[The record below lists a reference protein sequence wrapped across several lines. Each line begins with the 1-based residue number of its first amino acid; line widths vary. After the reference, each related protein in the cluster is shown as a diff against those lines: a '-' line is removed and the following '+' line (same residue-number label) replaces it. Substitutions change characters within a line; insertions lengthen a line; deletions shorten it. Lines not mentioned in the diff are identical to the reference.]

1 MKNGKKYVATIIGV
15 VLLVTGLV
23 LLKIVAEPQGIM
35 LTLPYVCIGCG
46 CGLFGGGMGISVK
59 GTDFRNIFKLQSTNI
74 EFEEKDERNRTIAE
88 RAKSR
93 AYDMMIFVFGALMLS
108 FSLMGV
114 EVRAIILL
122 VIAYLFVV
130 FYGIFQRCSLLKEM

>member
-46 CGLFGGGMGISVK
+46 CGLFGGGMGSIIGNRTLK
-59 GTDFRNIFKLQSTNI
+59 NHPEIRKQKEI
-74 EFEEKDERNRTIAE
+74 EEKDERNRTIAE